1 MEQNNTHI
9 SHTPERRNTAT
20 TQERQQ
26 MQRGYPVRADADP
39 TMRRTIN
46 RAAGPKEVPEML
58 RQGKIPVRQDA
69 NTGRTYPVMQR
80 GNNARHDGVPPVPTV
95 DTIQPREMPSAYE
108 PQQTTAVPPVAP
120 KAIHPTEPH
129 DPHPLSDTHTFE
141 RIPIT
146 ETPHEAPPK
155 KTSTPAALTR
165 LTKMPQLG
173 VCIACIVLVVG
184 LAIGIPVALSHRTTP
199 QPDFSMS
206 TDYVPTGNDTEPD
219 VADTTGVGRDEAT
232 ETETEPEVKFAV
244 TLTFFDREP
253 ITVSTTATTVEALLA
268 SIDYT
273 ILDTDSFSL
282 PLDTQ
287 LTKDTTITVDTVTY
301 DTATETVVLPYESK
315 VTEVQTI
322 PKGQKE
328 ITQAGQN
335 GSKTITYTVKLVN
348 GEEVERTVESE
359 NVTVSPVDELGQIG
373 VGGTL
378 VGNDG
383 ITYSYSYYRVVSAT
397 YYDIPGATYLGYDAD
412 ETVVATNFDFI
423 PAGTRIYVKNDR
435 YDFGVRTAA
444 DTSSFIDD
452 WEVDIWL
459 SNSNPQ
465 KAAFAKEG
473 YIHDMII
480 YYID

>member
-1 MEQNNTHI
+1 
-9 SHTPERRNTAT
+9 
-20 TQERQQ
+20 

-39 TMRRTIN
+39 TIRRNIN

-58 RQGKIPVRQDA
+58 RQGKVPVRQDA
-69 NTGRTYPVMQR
+69 ATGRTYPVMQR
-80 GNNARHDGVPPVPTV
+80 GNTDGHRARSHIPVQNSTVQNSTVQKDTEQTIEVENTV
-95 DTIQPREMPSAYE
+95 DRPIPAQESVPQRPAHPDTTQHDLPLPRPDDMPF
-108 PQQTTAVPPVAP
+108 
-120 KAIHPTEPH
+120 H
-129 DPHPLSDTHTFE
+129 DPLSDTQTFT
-141 RIPIT
+141 RLPTT
-146 ETPHEAPPK
+146 ETP
-155 KTSTPAALTR
+155 PAATSQKSSSLAR

-173 VCIACIVLVVG
+173 VCIACLVLVVG
-184 LAIGIPVALSHRTTP
+184 LAIGIPVALSHRTTT

-206 TDYVPTGNDTEPD
+206 TDYVPTESDTEPD
-219 VADTTGVGRDEAT
+219 VADTAGVGRDEAT
-232 ETETEPEVKFAV
+232 ETETEPAVKFAV
-244 TLTFFDREP
+244 TLNFFDREP

-268 SIDYT
+268 GISYT

-282 PLDTQ
+282 PLDTK
-287 LTKDTTITVDTVTY
+287 LTEDTTITVDTVTY

-335 GSKTITYTVKLVN
+335 GSKTITYTVKFVN
-348 GEEVERTVESE
+348 GEEAERTVASE

-383 ITYSYSYYRVVSAT
+383 VTYSYSYYRVVSAT

-412 ETVVATNFDFI
+412 ETVVATNFNFI
-423 PAGTRIYVKNDR
+423 PAGTKIYVKNDR

-444 DTSSFIDD
+444 DTGSSIDD

-465 KAAFAKEG
+465 KAALAKEG